1 MEFKQLRSFTAV
13 VRYGSFTKAAEH
25 LFLSQPTISSHIRQL
40 EEELGKRL
48 ILRTTKSLE
57 VTPKGQEVYEYAVR
71 ILELQDRMI
80 ESCSVQPQKIIHLG
94 ASTIPS
100 AYILP
105 DILPEFGRS
114 FPDVYFAIHQ
124 SDSQGI
130 ADGLKERLFDV
141 GLVGMEV
148 EDELVECVPFCHD
161 HMVLIAPVTPH
172 FLELKQRGAS
182 VRELLQEPIIMR
194 EKGSGSKKTADRFLE
209 HMGLSDENL
218 NIIARINDQE
228 AIKKLVAGGLGVSII
243 SKMAAENYISEKR
256 ILCFSLEPYT
266 TNRNLYLIYRRND
279 ILKPYIQ
286 RFIQFVGKRYVS

>member
-256 ILCFSLEPYT
+256 ILCFSLDPYT
-266 TNRNLYLIYRRND
+266 TSRNLYLIYRRND

>member
-100 AYILP
+100 TYILP
-105 DILPEFGRS
+105 EILPEFGRA

-148 EDELVECVPFCHD
+148 EEEQVECVPFCHD
-161 HMVLIAPVTPH
+161 HMALIAPVTPH
-172 FLELKQRGAS
+172 FLELKRKGVS
-182 VRELLQEPIIMR
+182 VQELLREPIIMR

-209 HMGLSDENL
+209 GLGLSDENL

-228 AIKKLVAGGLGVSII
+228 AIKKLVAGGLGISII
-243 SKMAAENYISEKR
+243 SEMAAENYISEKR
-256 ILCFSLEPYT
+256 ILSFSLEPYT
-266 TNRNLYLIYRRND
+266 TSRNLYLIYRKND
-279 ILKPYIQ
+279 ILKPYIR
-286 RFIQFVGKRYVS
+286 RFIQFVRKRYES

>member
-172 FLELKQRGAS
+172 FLELKQRGSS

-256 ILCFSLEPYT
+256 ILCFSLDPYT